1 MFLILQITLTILS
14 ALCVAAVVPVG
25 VLVEWGWGA
34 FCALLAVLFF
44 VFMKICKTQVE
55 IDKAKHPER
64 YPDKQSS
71 LPSATTEE
79 NGEKNGDGE
88 REK

>member
-14 ALCVAAVVPVG
+14 ALCVAAVIPVG
-25 VLVEWGWGA
+25 VLIEWGWGA
-34 FCALLAVLFF
+34 FFAFLAILFF

-64 YPDKQSS
+64 YPQKEELSS
-71 LPSATTEE
+71 PNENETQAEE
-79 NGEKNGDGE
+79 KEEK
-88 REK
+88 

>member
-1 MFLILQITLTILS
+1 MFLALQITLTILS

-25 VLVEWGWGA
+25 ILVEWGWGA
-34 FCALLAVLFF
+34 FCAFLAILFF

-64 YPDKQSS
+64 YPSPPEA
-71 LPSATTEE
+71 LPPKNSENEEETTE
-79 NGEKNGDGE
+79 K
-88 REK
+88 